1 MGEVTE
7 GYEVGYG
14 KPPKASQ
21 FAQGRSG
28 NPKGRP
34 RGSKNLATLVLKES
48 RQPVRINGP
57 HGART
62 VSKLQAAIMQ
72 LGNKSAQGDLRASR
86 DFLTLVQRSEESAAA
101 GSRGEDVCEA
111 DQRTMQN
118 LLRRMA
124 AIQSN
129 DKTPEEKEQ

>member
-1 MGEVTE
+1 MDELKAD
-7 GYEVGYG
+7 YEVGYG
-14 KPPKASQ
+14 KPPKESQ
-21 FAQGRSG
+21 FARGHSG
-28 NPKGRP
+28 NPRGRP

-57 HGART
+57 SGART

-86 DFLTLVQRSEESAAA
+86 EFLTLVQRSEDFAAA
-101 GSRGEDVCEA
+101 GSRGEGVQEA

-118 LLRRMA
+118 LRRRMSMLA
-124 AIQSN
+124 PGN
-129 DKTPEEKEQ
+129 KKGE

>member
-1 MGEVTE
+1 MGEANDDYT
-7 GYEVGYG
+7 VGYG

-21 FAQGRSG
+21 FTKGHSG
-28 NPKGRP
+28 SPKGRP

-57 HGART
+57 SGTRV
-62 VSKLQAAIMQ
+62 VSKLHAAIMQ

-86 DFLTLVQRSEESAAA
+86 EFFTLVQRSEESAAA
-101 GSRGEDVCEA
+101 GARSEGVQEA

-118 LLRRMA
+118 LLRRMSMPA
-124 AIQSN
+124 PG
-129 DKTPEEKEQ
+129 KKPEEE